1 MSGTAR
7 VGVLF
12 GMLVLLFVAIGW
24 VLGTYLM
31 GSMYVGMAIFLGLAI
46 VLNSVSYLFGDR
58 IILAAYRAKVV
69 DEHQAPK
76 LHRMVKRVSQMGGV
90 PMPRVAIIPT
100 DTPNAFAT
108 GRNPEHAT
116 VAVTEGLMRLMDDEE
131 LEGVIAHEISHV
143 SNRDMLVMTMAA
155 TVAGA
160 IAFAARWALFSA
172 MFGRRNDGGGWLLLL
187 VAITAPIAAVLIQL
201 AISRSREYKAD
212 ASGASIT
219 GKPYALANALERLER
234 GNRRRPMRGGN
245 PASQCLFIVNP
256 FRGVALASLF
266 MTHPPIEERV
276 SRLRAM

>member
-1 MSGTAR
+1 
-7 VGVLF
+7 
-12 GMLVLLFVAIGW
+12 MLILLFVGIGW
-24 VLGTYLM
+24 VLGTYLL
-31 GSMYVGMAIFLGLAI
+31 GSMYLGMVIFLGLAI
-46 VLNSVSYLFGDR
+46 ALNSISYLFGDK

-69 DEHQAPK
+69 EEHQAPK
-76 LHRMVKRVSQMGGV
+76 LYRTVKRVSQMGDI

-100 DTPNAFAT
+100 ETPNAFAT
-108 GRNPEHAT
+108 GRNPKRAT
-116 VAVTEGLMRLMDDEE
+116 VAVTEGLMKLMDDEQ

-143 SNRDMLVMTMAA
+143 SNRDILVMTMAA

-172 MFGRRNDGGGWLLLL
+172 MFGRRSDGGGWLLLL
-187 VAITAPIAAVLIQL
+187 VAITAPIAAILIQL
-201 AISRSREYKAD
+201 AISRTREYKAD
-212 ASGASIT
+212 ASGALIT
-219 GKPYALANALERLER
+219 GKPYALASALEKLEK

-276 SRLRAM
+276 SRLKAM